1 MATTIQIQDSTKQML
16 EKIKEL
22 ENKPSYDEVITGLVK
37 EKLSIPKSFFGKG
50 KGKIS
55 SFKREDRLKL
65 HEL

>member
-22 ENKPSYDEVITGLVK
+22 ENRPSYDEVIAELVK
-37 EKLSIPKSFFGKG
+37 EKLSIPNSFFGKG

-55 SFKREDRLKL
+55 AFKHEDRLKL